1 MSFFKEF
8 KKNYKKISK
17 VASKLTPQN
26 KPAKTTATVSSYDPK
41 EDPDEFYY
49 RFERTID
56 NWEERIDN
64 TMEWDDNP
72 NVTVKNYEK
81 VLQKCDKFKEWC
93 YSKGEVG
100 EKYYAQEGKRFRED
114 VQNAYD
120 NYMANDYEG
129 ELAEWNKE
137 QEEKRE
143 YERAIKKSRDIVLEA
158 VKKEGKISQVELKN
172 IYSSSEPEISFNSV
186 IEYWQGKG
194 KIQKIKEGSRVYF
207 VLHEE

>member
-1 MSFFKEF
+1 MGFFKEF

-26 KPAKTTATVSSYDPK
+26 KPAKTTTTVSSYDPK

-56 NWEERIDN
+56 NWEERIDD

-81 VLQKCDKFKEWC
+81 ALQKCDKFKEWC

-100 EKYYAQEGKRFRED
+100 EKYYAQEGKRFHFLPRP
-114 VQNAYD
+114 
-120 NYMANDYEG
+120 
-129 ELAEWNKE
+129 
-137 QEEKRE
+137 R
-143 YERAIKKSRDIVLEA
+143 KKPVLKIRMPAHLLHDGRLSRRKDLSRDACAGRV
-158 VKKEGKISQVELKN
+158 GKAGDRLVQGQGQVQQTAAGILDDDVRPFKT
-172 IYSSSEPEISFNSV
+172 
-186 IEYWQGKG
+186 
-194 KIQKIKEGSRVYF
+194 
-207 VLHEE
+207 